1 MGDLVPYRSQ
11 KARSEATAFL
21 GMVIFLASWAMTF
34 ASLFLAY
41 GILRAR
47 ATTWPPEDLPALPF
61 WVPLLNTGV
70 IALSSVAFQLALVFV
85 RAGRVR
91 LVGPSLAVSAL
102 LGTVFLSL
110 QIGMWSQLHAA
121 GLSVSG
127 GPYASV
133 FYALTC
139 FHALH
144 VAIGV
149 GALLWLCLR
158 ALRGAYTTPRHLP
171 IRLWALYWHFV
182 GVVWVFMFVLVFWT

>member
-1 MGDLVPYRSQ
+1 MGDLVPYRPPQ
-11 KARSEATAFL
+11 ARSESTALL

-47 ATTWPPEDLPALPF
+47 ATTWPPEDLPPLPF
-61 WVPLLNTGV
+61 LVPALNTGV
-70 IALSSVAFQLALVFV
+70 IAASSLAVQLALFFV
-85 RAGRVR
+85 RKGRLR
-91 LVGPSLAVSAL
+91 LLGPSIAAAAL
-102 LGTVFLSL
+102 LGTVFLAL
-110 QIGMWSQLHAA
+110 QVGMWSQLYQA
-121 GLSVSG
+121 GLRMQE

-149 GALLWLCLR
+149 VALLWLCFR
-158 ALRGAYTTPRHLP
+158 AFRGAYTTPRHLP
-171 IRLWALYWHFV
+171 LRLWSLYWHFV
-182 GVVWVFMFVLVFWT
+182 GVVWVLMFVLVFWA